1 MKKLILSIALL
12 FVFLPLSLQA
22 QTNPAT
28 QTEFCNGTRCSYIP
42 LEPLPGQ
49 QIGSQGVDFGSYLN
63 YAFTLFIVIGGMFAV
78 ATFVWGGIM
87 YMVSDVAKSK
97 DTGRKQMQ
105 RAVYGL
111 LVLLGS
117 YILLY
122 TINPQLVQT
131 GIFDPNS
138 VVSGTFSNRFQP
150 VQQQTNTGAQ
160 QITPQQRD
168 NLMAGCPSNSTSV
181 TWDQDGT
188 LICR

>member
-1 MKKLILSIALL
+1 MKKLILTIALL

-22 QTNPAT
+22 QTTPTT

-97 DTGRKQMQ
+97 DTGRWLFPLFD
-105 RAVYGL
+105 L
-111 LVLLGS
+111 LHDDA
-117 YILLY
+117 I
-122 TINPQLVQT
+122 
-131 GIFDPNS
+131 
-138 VVSGTFSNRFQP
+138 
-150 VQQQTNTGAQ
+150 
-160 QITPQQRD
+160 
-168 NLMAGCPSNSTSV
+168 
-181 TWDQDGT
+181 
-188 LICR
+188 

>member
-1 MKKLILSIALL
+1 MKRLILTIALL

-22 QTNPAT
+22 QTTPTT
-28 QTEFCNGTRCSYIP
+28 QTEFCTGTRCSYIP

-97 DTGRKQMQ
+97 DLGRKQMQ

-111 LVLLGS
+111 VVLLGS
-117 YILLY
+117 YVLLY
-122 TINPQLVQT
+122 TINPQL
-131 GIFDPNS
+131 ISLDRFDTALEQLSRGTSTSAP
-138 VVSGTFSNRFQP
+138 VSGVSVQNSQP
-150 VQQQTNTGAQ
+150 
-160 QITPQQRD
+160 
-168 NLMAGCPSNSTSV
+168 AGDEIRACQSGQPPGRINYV
-181 TWDQDGT
+181 PGGWQ
-188 LICR
+188 CVPR